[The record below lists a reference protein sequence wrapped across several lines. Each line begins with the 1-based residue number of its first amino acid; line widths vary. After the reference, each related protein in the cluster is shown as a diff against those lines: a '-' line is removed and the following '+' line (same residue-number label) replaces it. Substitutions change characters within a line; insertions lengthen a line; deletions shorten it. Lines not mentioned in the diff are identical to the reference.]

1 MRRRLALALV
11 ALLALAG
18 VAALALTGPAE
29 LPPAEP
35 APPAGELGRFLP
47 LTAGAEPLVLD
58 FDWLAGEVRSIVV
71 QREIP
76 RWDRVDG
83 KPCARVVF
91 RRAFTRRDEVYLT
104 EWLRADGD
112 AVVCSLREVA
122 EVRHRLDPPQP
133 VLRLPLEPGQRWSWS
148 GTLGGLPASA
158 RFEVLS
164 RRPDETH
171 GELLEVQS
179 ETTLEGQTT
188 TQITR
193 YAAGLGPIAG
203 RGQMP
208 RGDLDLLVAPFEV
221 EPFNE

>member
-83 KPCARVVF
+83 KPCARAVC
-91 RRAFTRRDEVYLT
+91 RRAVGL
-104 EWLRADGD
+104 G
-112 AVVCSLREVA
+112 V
-122 EVRHRLDPPQP
+122 
-133 VLRLPLEPGQRWSWS
+133 PGS
-148 GTLGGLPASA
+148 
-158 RFEVLS
+158 VH
-164 RRPDETH
+164 RRP
-171 GELLEVQS
+171 VQRRVRS
-179 ETTLEGQTT
+179 
-188 TQITR
+188 
-193 YAAGLGPIAG
+193 
-203 RGQMP
+203 
-208 RGDLDLLVAPFEV
+208 VARCAQRVPLHA
-221 EPFNE
+221 